1 MELLVV
7 TGMSGAGKST
17 ALAAL
22 EDLGFYCADN
32 VPVPLLPQLVQ
43 LLVQTEA
50 DRRAAVGVDAREDSL
65 LRHFSGV
72 HQQLLAAGHRVEILF
87 LDAPDDVLLRRYSET
102 RRKHPMGELPAAI
115 QRERELM
122 TAFRARTT
130 ATIDTGT
137 LRARELRH
145 MIRDRYGSDGG
156 LLHLVLMSFGFKS
169 GIPSVADIVFD
180 LRFLQN
186 PYDVP
191 ELRPRTGLDAS
202 VARYVLDQ
210 PDAQTLLD
218 QLEAL
223 LRFVVPRSVRE
234 GRSHL
239 TVALGC
245 TGGQHRSV
253 AMTHALADRLQ
264 SPDRGEPLTRPPPRI
279 VVRHRDLSAE
289 LAIEPIE
296 PTAAQAGPIQDMAGE
311 GRAGH
316 GGLADRG

>member
-1 MELLVV
+1 VEILVV

-32 VPVPLLPQLVQ
+32 VPVPLLPQLAQ
-43 LLVQTEA
+43 ILVETDAE
-50 DRRAAVGVDAREDSL
+50 RRAAVGVDAREDSL
-65 LRHFSGV
+65 LREFPGV
-72 HQQLLAAGHRVEILF
+72 HQRLIGAGHRVEILF

-115 QRERELM
+115 LRERELM
-122 TAFRARTT
+122 TPFKARTT

-137 LRARELRH
+137 TRARELRQ
-145 MIRDRYGSDGG
+145 MVRDRYGADGG
-156 LLHLVLMSFGFKS
+156 LLHLVLMSFGFKL
-169 GIPSVADIVFD
+169 GLPAVADMVHD
-180 LRFLQN
+180 LRFLTN

-191 ELRPRTGLDAS
+191 ELRPRTGLDPE
-202 VARYVLDQ
+202 VADYVLRQ
-210 PDAQTLLD
+210 PDAHTMLD
-218 QLEAL
+218 HLDAL

-253 AMTHALADRLQ
+253 AMTHALAERLQ
-264 SPDRGEPLTRPPPRI
+264 QGEPLTRPPPRI
-279 VVRHRDLSAE
+279 VVRHRDL
-289 LAIEPIE
+289 
-296 PTAAQAGPIQDMAGE
+296 E
-311 GRAGH
+311 GRPAH
-316 GGLADRG
+316 V

>member
-1 MELLVV
+1 MEILVV

-32 VPVPLLPQLVQ
+32 VPVPLLPQLAQ
-43 LLVQTEA
+43 LLLETDAE
-50 DRRAAVGVDAREDSL
+50 RRAAVGVDAREDSL

-72 HQQLLAAGHRVEILF
+72 HQHLLAAGHRVEILF

-122 TAFRARTT
+122 TPFKARTG

-137 LRARELRH
+137 LRARELRQ
-145 MIRDRYGSDGG
+145 MIRDRYGVDGG
-156 LLHLVLMSFGFKS
+156 VLHLVLMSFGFKS
-169 GIPSVADIVFD
+169 GLPAVADMVFD
-180 LRFLQN
+180 LRFLAN

-191 ELRPRTGLDAS
+191 EMRRRSGLEPE
-202 VARYVLDQ
+202 VADYVLAQ
-210 PDAQTLLD
+210 PDAQAMLA
-218 QLEAL
+218 QIEAMV
-223 LRFVVPRSVRE
+223 RFVVARSVRE
-234 GRSHL
+234 GRSYL

-253 AMTHALADRLQ
+253 AITHALGDRLQ
-264 SPDRGEPLTRPPPRI
+264 RGAPLSVPPPRV
-279 VVRHRDLSAE
+279 VVRHRDLTSTAPAE
-289 LAIEPIE
+289 PPSERP
-296 PTAAQAGPIQDMAGE
+296 D
-311 GRAGH
+311 H
-316 GGLADRG
+316 G

>member
-1 MELLVV
+1 MEILVV

-32 VPVPLLPQLVQ
+32 LPVPLLPQLAQ
-43 LLVQTEA
+43 LLVETDAE
-50 DRRAAVGVDAREDSL
+50 RRAAVGIDAREDSL

-72 HQQLLAAGHRVEILF
+72 HAQLLAAGHRVEILF

-122 TAFRARTT
+122 LGFRARTT
-130 ATIDTGT
+130 ATLDTGT
-137 LRARELRH
+137 LRARELRQ

-169 GIPSVADIVFD
+169 GVPAVADMMFD

-191 ELRPRTGLDAS
+191 ELRPRSGLDAP
-202 VARYVLDQ
+202 VAAYVLGQ

-218 QLEAL
+218 QLETL

-253 AMTHALADRLQ
+253 AMIQALAERLQ
-264 SPDRGEPLTRPPPRI
+264 AAKDGEPLTRPPARI
-279 VVRHRDLSAE
+279 VVRHRDLHVDPVGE
-289 LAIEPIE
+289 
-296 PTAAQAGPIQDMAGE
+296 GE

-316 GGLADRG
+316 G

>member
-1 MELLVV
+1 VELLVV

-65 LRHFSGV
+65 LRHFSSV

-122 TAFRARTT
+122 TSFRARTT

-145 MIRDRYGSDGG
+145 MIRDRYGGDGG

-169 GIPSVADIVFD
+169 GIPSVADIIFD

-191 ELRPRTGLDAS
+191 ELRHRTGLDAP

-253 AMTHALADRLQ
+253 AMIHALADRLQ
-264 SPDRGEPLTRPPPRI
+264 SSARGEPLTRPPPRI
-279 VVRHRDLSAE
+279 VVRHRDLPAE
-289 LAIEPIE
+289 AAVEPASEHARE
-296 PTAAQAGPIQDMAGE
+296 PAGE

-316 GGLADRG
+316 GGVTDHG

>member
-1 MELLVV
+1 VEILVV

-32 VPVPLLPQLVQ
+32 LPVPLLPQLAQ
-43 LLVQTEA
+43 LLVETDAE
-50 DRRAAVGVDAREDSL
+50 RRAAVGIDAREDSL
-65 LRHFSGV
+65 LRHFSSV
-72 HQQLLAAGHRVEILF
+72 HAQLLAAGHRVEILF

-122 TAFRARTT
+122 LGFRARTT
-130 ATIDTGT
+130 ATLDTGT
-137 LRARELRH
+137 LRARELRQ

-156 LLHLVLMSFGFKS
+156 QLHLVLMSFGFKS
-169 GIPSVADIVFD
+169 GVPAVADMMFD

-191 ELRPRTGLDAS
+191 ELRPRSGLDAP
-202 VARYVLDQ
+202 VAAYVLGQ

-218 QLEAL
+218 QLETL

-253 AMTHALADRLQ
+253 AMIHALAERLQ
-264 SPDRGEPLTRPPPRI
+264 APKDGEPLTRPPARI
-279 VVRHRDLSAE
+279 VVRHRDLQHD
-289 LAIEPIE
+289 LAGE
-296 PTAAQAGPIQDMAGE
+296 GE

-316 GGLADRG
+316 G

>member
-1 MELLVV
+1 MEILVV

-32 VPVPLLPQLVQ
+32 VPVPLLPQLAQ
-43 LLVQTEA
+43 LLVETDAE
-50 DRRAAVGVDAREDSL
+50 RRAAVGVDAREDSL
-65 LRHFSGV
+65 LRHFSSV
-72 HQQLLAAGHRVEILF
+72 HAQLVTAGHRVEILF

-122 TAFRARTT
+122 TGFRARTT

-137 LRARELRH
+137 LRARELRQ
-145 MIRDRYGSDGG
+145 MVRDRYGADGG
-156 LLHLVLMSFGFKS
+156 QLHLVLMSFGFKS
-169 GIPSVADIVFD
+169 GVPTVADMIFD

-191 ELRPRTGLDAS
+191 ELRPRTGLDAP
-202 VARYVLDQ
+202 VAAYVLGQ
-210 PDAQTLLD
+210 PDAQTLLGH
-218 QLEAL
+218 LEGL

-253 AMTHALADRLQ
+253 AMIQALAERLLA
-264 SPDRGEPLTRPPPRI
+264 SDAGEPLTRPPPRI
-279 VVRHRDLSAE
+279 VVRHRDLSGE
-289 LAIEPIE
+289 
-296 PTAAQAGPIQDMAGE
+296 AAGDAGE

-316 GGLADRG
+316 GA

>member
-1 MELLVV
+1 MEILVV

-32 VPVPLLPQLVQ
+32 VPVPLLPQLAQ
-43 LLVQTEA
+43 LLVETDAE
-50 DRRAAVGVDAREDSL
+50 RRAAVGVDAREDSL
-65 LRHFSGV
+65 LRHFSSV
-72 HQQLLAAGHRVEILF
+72 HAQLVTAGHRVEILF

-137 LRARELRH
+137 LRARELRQ
-145 MIRDRYGSDGG
+145 MVRDRYGADGG
-156 LLHLVLMSFGFKS
+156 QLHLVLMSFGFKS
-169 GIPSVADIVFD
+169 GVPTVADMIFD

-191 ELRPRTGLDAS
+191 ELRPRTGLDAP
-202 VARYVLDQ
+202 VAAYVLGQ
-210 PDAQTLLD
+210 PDAQTLLGH
-218 QLEAL
+218 LEGL

-253 AMTHALADRLQ
+253 AMIQALAERLLA
-264 SPDRGEPLTRPPPRI
+264 SDAGEPLTRPPPRI
-279 VVRHRDLSAE
+279 VVRHRDLSGE
-289 LAIEPIE
+289 
-296 PTAAQAGPIQDMAGE
+296 AAGDAGE

-316 GGLADRG
+316 GA

>member
-1 MELLVV
+1 MEILVV

-32 VPVPLLPQLVQ
+32 VPVPLLPQLAE
-43 LLVQTEA
+43 LLVETDAE
-50 DRRAAVGVDAREDSL
+50 RRAAVGVDAREESL

-72 HQQLLAAGHRVEILF
+72 HGQLLAAGHHVEILF
-87 LDAPDDVLLRRYSET
+87 LDAPDEVLLRRYSET

-115 QRERELM
+115 QRERALM
-122 TAFRARTT
+122 TGFRARTT
-130 ATIDTGT
+130 ATLDTGT
-137 LRARELRH
+137 LRARELRQ
-145 MIRDRYGSDGG
+145 MIRDRYGGAGG

-169 GIPSVADIVFD
+169 GVPTVADMVFD

-191 ELRPRTGLDAS
+191 ELRPRTGLDAP
-202 VARYVLDQ
+202 VAAYVLGQ
-210 PDAQTLLD
+210 PDAQALLGH
-218 QLEAL
+218 LEGL

-253 AMTHALADRLQ
+253 AMIQALAERLL
-264 SPDRGEPLTRPPPRI
+264 SPREGEPLTRPPPI
-279 VVRHRDLSAE
+279 IAVRHRDLPGAAE
-289 LAIEPIE
+289 SP
-296 PTAAQAGPIQDMAGE
+296 E
-311 GRAGH
+311 GRPWH
-316 GGLADRG
+316 G

>member
-1 MELLVV
+1 MEILVV

-32 VPVPLLPQLVQ
+32 VPVPLLPQLAQ
-43 LLVQTEA
+43 LLVETDA

-72 HQQLLAAGHRVEILF
+72 HAQLVAAGHRVEILF

-122 TAFRARTT
+122 LGFRARTT
-130 ATIDTGT
+130 ATLDTGT

-145 MIRDRYGSDGG
+145 MIRDRYGGASG
-156 LLHLVLMSFGFKS
+156 LLHMVLMSFGFKS
-169 GIPSVADIVFD
+169 GVPTVADMIFD

-191 ELRPRTGLDAS
+191 ELRPQTGLDAP
-202 VARYVLDQ
+202 VAAYVLGQ
-210 PDAQTLLD
+210 PDAQVLLD
-218 QLEAL
+218 HLEGL

-253 AMTHALADRLQ
+253 AMIQALAERLL
-264 SPDRGEPLTRPPPRI
+264 SPREGALLTRPPPRI
-279 VVRHRDLSAE
+279 VVRHRDLPGDAAESA
-289 LAIEPIE
+289 
-296 PTAAQAGPIQDMAGE
+296 E

-316 GGLADRG
+316 G

>member
-1 MELLVV
+1 MEILVV
-7 TGMSGAGKST
+7 TGLSGAGKST

-32 VPVPLLPQLVQ
+32 VPVPLLPQLAQ
-43 LLVQTEA
+43 ILVETDAE
-50 DRRAAVGVDAREDSL
+50 RRAAVGVDAREQSL
-65 LRHFSGV
+65 LRHFAGV
-72 HQQLLAAGHRVEILF
+72 HQQLSAAGHRVEILF

-122 TAFRARTT
+122 TPFKARTT

-137 LRARELRH
+137 LRARELRQLV
-145 MIRDRYGSDGG
+145 RDRYGTDGG

-169 GIPSVADIVFD
+169 GVPAVADIVLD
-180 LRFLQN
+180 LRFLAN

-191 ELRPRTGLDAS
+191 ELRPRSGLDPE
-202 VARYVLDQ
+202 VADYVLSQ
-210 PDAQTLLD
+210 PDAQTMLGH
-218 QLEAL
+218 LEAL

-253 AMTHALADRLQ
+253 AMIDALAGRLQ
-264 SPDRGEPLTRPPPRI
+264 QGEPLTRPRPRL
-279 VVRHRDLSAE
+279 VRRHRDLPGAE
-289 LAIEPIE
+289 TREH
-296 PTAAQAGPIQDMAGE
+296 E
-311 GRAGH
+311 GRA
-316 GGLADRG
+316 ARG

>member
-1 MELLVV
+1 MEILVV

-32 VPVPLLPQLVQ
+32 VPVPLLPQLAQ
-43 LLVQTEA
+43 LLVETDAE
-50 DRRAAVGVDAREDSL
+50 RRAAVGVDAREDSL
-65 LRHFSGV
+65 LRHFSSV
-72 HQQLLAAGHRVEILF
+72 HAQLVTAGHRVEILF

-137 LRARELRH
+137 LRARELRQ
-145 MIRDRYGSDGG
+145 MVRDRYGADGG
-156 LLHLVLMSFGFKS
+156 QLHLVLMSFGFKS
-169 GIPSVADIVFD
+169 GVPTVADMIFD

-191 ELRPRTGLDAS
+191 ELRPRTGLDAP
-202 VARYVLDQ
+202 VAAYVLGQ

-218 QLEAL
+218 HLEGL

-253 AMTHALADRLQ
+253 AMIQALAERLLA
-264 SPDRGEPLTRPPPRI
+264 SDAGEPLTRPPPRI
-279 VVRHRDLSAE
+279 VVRHRDLSGE
-289 LAIEPIE
+289 
-296 PTAAQAGPIQDMAGE
+296 AAGDAGE

-316 GGLADRG
+316 GA